1 VVSSWRWGGAFLG
14 ALLSGFSAQA
24 QGLVPSA
31 QLEGQ
36 PRITVM
42 GGWRLTVNDTFAKGA
57 ALLDHPLERPS
68 NGGPQG
74 TAIFGYGVT
83 ANVEVT
89 IDLFLAHEQFKLK
102 DLDAITA
109 VTYGALV
116 GVRLHKLDFAFRG
129 FDPSLGIAVGPTF
142 GLVTSN
148 SLETTETFSNAY
160 AASVGF
166 GYRINPRWG
175 LQLEYRFMLA
185 RAAVAD
191 LPSISIGGNWFSLGL
206 TFFFPQEKAS
216 DSAPSLSF

>member
-1 VVSSWRWGGAFLG
+1 
-14 ALLSGFSAQA
+14 
-24 QGLVPSA
+24 
-31 QLEGQ
+31 
-36 PRITVM
+36 M
-42 GGWRLTVNDTFAKGA
+42 GGWRITVNDTFAKGA
-57 ALLDHPLERPS
+57 ALLDHPVERPS
-68 NGGPQG
+68 SGGPQG

-83 ANVEVT
+83 PNVEVT
-89 IDLFLAHEQFKLK
+89 IDLMLAYEQFKLV
-102 DLDAITA
+102 DLEAINA

-116 GVRLHKLDFAFRG
+116 GIRLHKIDFGFRG
-129 FDPSLGIAVGPTF
+129 FDPSIGIAVGPTF

-160 AASVGF
+160 AATVGF